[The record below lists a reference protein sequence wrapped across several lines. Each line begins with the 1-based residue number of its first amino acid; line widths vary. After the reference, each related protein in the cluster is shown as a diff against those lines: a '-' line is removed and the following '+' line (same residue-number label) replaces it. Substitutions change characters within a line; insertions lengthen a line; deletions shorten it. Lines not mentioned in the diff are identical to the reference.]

1 MCVYP
6 FIECYSNAAAT
17 AAATV
22 TAVVDFSLQFSL
34 FGKGEKKKRP
44 EENMCKWVEMQYL
57 AIYLC

>member
-44 EENMCKWVEMQYL
+44 EENMCK
-57 AIYLC
+57 

>member
-22 TAVVDFSLQFSL
+22 TAVVDFSLRFSL
-34 FGKGEKKKRP
+34 FGKGEKKSDPKKICAN
-44 EENMCKWVEMQYL
+44 EWKCN
-57 AIYLC
+57 I